1 MVKFRFFMAMLAVML
16 AFGLAFTGCESGAA
30 NNGENDPLAGRVIDD
45 DGSFNAKILE
55 ISDTYVIVE
64 PLEGEDILRSSNRIT
79 FLTWNLNKIDVSV
92 WDVVTIRYEGGV
104 RESYPAQITATSW
117 SKLQ

>member
-1 MVKFRFFMAMLAVML
+1 MKKFSFFLAMLAVML
-16 AFGLAFTGCESGAA
+16 VFGLAFVGCDSGTPK
-30 NNGENDPLAGRVIDD
+30 NEGSDPLAGRVIDD
-45 DGSFNAKILE
+45 DGSFNATILE
-55 ISDTYVIVE
+55 IQDTYVVVE
-64 PLEGEDILRSSNRIT
+64 PLKGEDILRSSDRIT

-92 WDVVTIRYEGGV
+92 GDVVTIRYEGGV